1 MPQVV
6 NGFILHVPSG
16 DVQDSTSI
24 FLAGSK
30 GWNPFQN
37 FMFSNKTN
45 KKALLLFISIIL
57 IIAAHSSAQSSNSS
71 FERFTVGD
79 SIAPAAID
87 TAAIAK
93 KAVNAD
99 LKIVKRSIN
108 YDEQI
113 TLAVGMLAFVAI
125 ILTTTQAW
133 NPN

>member
-1 MPQVV
+1 M
-6 NGFILHVPSG
+6 I
-16 DVQDSTSI
+16 T
-24 FLAGSK
+24 
-30 GWNPFQN
+30 
-37 FMFSNKTN
+37 SNKIKN
-45 KKALLLFISIIL
+45 FSLLLFITIML
-57 IIAAHSSAQSSNSS
+57 LLAANAAAQSSNTT

-87 TAAIAK
+87 SAAIAK

-99 LKIVKRSIN
+99 LKIIKRSIN

-113 TLAVGMLAFVAI
+113 ALAVGMLAFVAI